1 MRWCILL
8 YLRDLYPQG
17 LAANKTMVANSTQ
30 LSFSAS
36 FLVFLLLVQRPLCLK
51 LLYEENQPS
60 WVKPAYLLCL
70 HSVSETAYANKLIS
84 LISHPIYIMQ
94 WLPDQKTQWNHLA
107 LSRSQGELVLDMW
120 TPCFLTP
127 GLLHFVPEVAISY
140 MLYVLSYSNMAL
152 FFHLEVTHF
161 L

>member
-60 WVKPAYLLCL
+60 WVKPDYLLCL

-94 WLPDQKTQWNHLA
+94 
-107 LSRSQGELVLDMW
+107 
-120 TPCFLTP
+120 
-127 GLLHFVPEVAISY
+127 
-140 MLYVLSYSNMAL
+140 
-152 FFHLEVTHF
+152 
-161 L
+161 